1 MKMKQAYLDNSK
13 LGDPATVDS
22 QLNEN
27 ASKLKKLQLEAEKY
41 EKYLSEL
48 NSAKPPNSGG
58 SRLNGSQQTGNQTNR
73 NSISE
78 ESLSRS
84 ASDSS
89 VSHPQQQ
96 QQQQSAAAKNGAL
109 NGLNNK
115 TIFKQMNSTSH
126 NNLNTFKSTLNGQ
139 LNGNSANSSGASSN
153 TGSSNYEQDHSP
165 DIGG

>member
-1 MKMKQAYLDNSK
+1 MKMKTAYLDNSK
-13 LGDPATVDS
+13 LGDPASVDI

-27 ASKLKKLQLEAEKY
+27 AGKLKKLQLEAEKY
-41 EKYLSEL
+41 EKYLAEL
-48 NSAKPPNSGG
+48 SSTKPPSG
-58 SRLNGSQQTGNQTNR
+58 SRLNGSQPTGNQTNR

-89 VSHPQQQ
+89 VSHPQP
-96 QQQQSAAAKNGAL
+96 AAVATKNGAL
-109 NGLNNK
+109 NGLNNNK
-115 TIFKQMNSTSH
+115 PVFKQMNSTSH
-126 NNLNTFKSTLNGQ
+126 NNLNTFKNTLNGQ

-153 TGSSNYEQDHSP
+153 AGSSNYEQDHSP